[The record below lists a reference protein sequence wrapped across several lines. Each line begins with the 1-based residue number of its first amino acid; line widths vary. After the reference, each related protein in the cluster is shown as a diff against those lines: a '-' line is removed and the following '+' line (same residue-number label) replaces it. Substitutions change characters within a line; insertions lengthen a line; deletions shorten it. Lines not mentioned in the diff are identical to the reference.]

1 MKLYSTILAVA
12 FFGLAMPMSAFAH
25 GGGESRVE
33 VELKNSGP
41 QSAGQLTLEFQVF
54 DTTSSKVVTDQ
65 DLNISHEK
73 LLHLVVYDPSLKEFQ
88 HVHPVFDGQ
97 MWKADLSFAVNGNYF
112 VWAQGELK
120 VDGYEFSSSTR
131 LEILGG
137 KPAPP
142 APPRLRDIRVGN
154 DSGSAAKLGLTS
166 LKAGQMAM
174 LDLVFSRVDGSKPQ
188 LTPYLGA
195 FAHVIAV
202 PADGDSI
209 IHVHPMAG
217 GSPEQGMLHVTFPS
231 KGTYRLWIQ
240 FVDASQIRT
249 VPLSVKVR

>member
-1 MKLYSTILAVA
+1 MKLLSTILA
-12 FFGLAMPMSAFAH
+12 LALLGSSVSAFAH

-41 QSAGQLTLEFQVF
+41 QPAGPLTLEFQVF
-54 DTTSSKVVTDQ
+54 DAASSKVVTDQ

-73 LLHLVVYDPSLKEFQ
+73 LLHLIVYDPSLKEFQ
-88 HVHPVFDGQ
+88 HVHPIFDGL
-97 MWKADLSFAVNGNYF
+97 MWKADLSFSVNGNYF

-131 LEILGG
+131 LEISGG
-137 KPAPP
+137 KPALP
-142 APPRLRDIRVGN
+142 APPRLKDIRVGS
-154 DSGSAAKLGLTS
+154 DRGSVAKLGRTS

-174 LDLVFSRVDGSKPQ
+174 LDLAFSREDGSKPQ

-202 PADGDSI
+202 PTDGDSI

-231 KGTYRLWIQ
+231 KGIYRLWVQ
-240 FVDASQIRT
+240 FIDASQIRT